1 MITIL
6 KIKNINDKTRI
17 LTYIRSLSKLFYD
30 EFHTL
35 KNYLVEYFNH
45 INIYSES
52 DIQELS
58 SQLKLLLKNHAGDLI
73 NSFKYYDKN
82 QTGMISFEIFKK
94 ILHNLNLNFLSDSNM
109 EFLIYIMKRITGD
122 ESNYILDEMKYQKIL
137 NILEQG
143 TQNIPSTQSGLLKK
157 DLESNSNQK
166 SNLKSDVANSHE
178 GKIQTENANK
188 DDLQNVEHGS
198 IPEQKEEDDEEVVLT
213 MKEFDQKVDRILSK
227 LADILLQN
235 KSTVRNFFKSVMAI
249 HSVNRDETYEAIPLV
264 ELINSVKDK
273 GLTVDT
279 IDIYCIYTK
288 LKYSDEFEMIDVNK
302 LIEEMLNYGIFE
314 DQNQKNF
321 LESLSNYLIKEQ
333 KSFDQLLFSIIGRV
347 KMVNSPNGLIKVIN
361 QNDFTEFIKGKIGGL
376 TVCLEDEFLFDGDIN
391 ISAINNVLN
400 KLREQHGE
408 RPGIKEKNMED
419 LSVDFDNL
427 EDMEIDG
434 LN

>member
-1 MITIL
+1 
-6 KIKNINDKTRI
+6 
-17 LTYIRSLSKLFYD
+17 
-30 EFHTL
+30 
-35 KNYLVEYFNH
+35 
-45 INIYSES
+45 
-52 DIQELS
+52 
-58 SQLKLLLKNHAGDLI
+58 
-73 NSFKYYDKN
+73 
-82 QTGMISFEIFKK
+82 
-94 ILHNLNLNFLSDSNM
+94 M

-122 ESNYILDEMKYQKIL
+122 ESNYILDEMKYQKIS

-143 TQNIPSTQSGLLKK
+143 TQTTPNTQTGLLKK
-157 DLESNSNQK
+157 DLEINSNKK
-166 SNLKSDVANSHE
+166 SNLKSDVANSDE
-178 GKIQTENANK
+178 GKIKTEIANK
-188 DDLQNVEHGS
+188 DDLSHVQHGS

-249 HSVNRDETYEAIPLV
+249 HSVNREETYEAIPLV
-264 ELINSVKDK
+264 ELINSIKDR

-347 KMVNSPNGLIKVIN
+347 KMVNSPNGLVKVIN
-361 QNDFTEFIKGKIGGL
+361 QNDFTEFIKGKISGL

-400 KLREQHGE
+400 KLREQNGE
-408 RPGIKEKNMED
+408 RAGIKEKNMED